1 MAEYCNNCNKK
12 LKNRDDKYKHGHHRG
27 CCRTCLRQ
35 EVIRLVDS
43 FEDKISK
50 NLKKIS
56 HKLTSKE
63 LQTIEKIVQIDN
75 EEKKLKSLKDKRRI
89 FTQVLSLDEKEL
101 EDYRIDISNIKFI
114 IDQIKREIKLL
125 NGNIE
130 YLMYDVSGNIHD
142 LNKKIDELKD
152 KKSN

>member
-1 MAEYCNNCNKK
+1 MIRMAEYCNNCNKK

-27 CCRTCLRQ
+27 YCRTCLRQ

-75 EEKKLKSLKDKRRI
+75 EEKKLKSLKEAMMI
-89 FTQVLSLDEKEL
+89 L
-101 EDYRIDISNIKFI
+101 
-114 IDQIKREIKLL
+114 
-125 NGNIE
+125 
-130 YLMYDVSGNIHD
+130 
-142 LNKKIDELKD
+142 
-152 KKSN
+152 